1 MAQYI
6 IDMVTNYWFWGMTG
20 FLFGGALSVRNML
33 KNGCSFPLAVIALTI
48 GLYAGLLG
56 TRALYVFIFY
66 PQQFLDNPVTALAFW
81 QGTGTWLGG
90 PFFGA
95 IGAMIVLKAAQK
107 PIWSNLGSI
116 APGLALGHA
125 IGRIGCLFVGCCY
138 GAPTSVPWAIYSEK
152 LNRMVH
158 PTPIYSMLGELIS
171 LAILQGLW
179 RKPARRPY
187 LPAVYGMLLAVHRF
201 ISETFRGEDVGPEI
215 IPGLRVY
222 QTLCVFIFIFSLFVF
237 VILKW
242 KKWGL
247 IAAVGIALLAG
258 ALTVTF
264 EPTIQP
270 LGNENDEAGLY
281 LVITRSLFNETLHR
295 WAVERKKNGFDVLIR
310 PWKHA
315 PSTRD
320 IRDWIGQQVDKSG
333 RRCRNILIVGDCGA
347 DEEKWG
353 EWHIPSV
360 NHVFQVNQQEHEF
373 VTDVVYGDL
382 DQDGNPDVPVGR
394 LAVRSTS
401 QLEAQIQKIL
411 TYQYQE
417 LSPGWFRAVVWTG
430 AKGYTSEIH
439 QITSALTERLPKWVV
454 PFIIDGDP
462 RSEHSGYLPE
472 QPRVFLEQISQF
484 PFLTFIASHGSFR
497 SVNIASYRGNEIF
510 LSVEDLDQ
518 IKSRNP
524 SGVMFL
530 LGCDSGKFN
539 TLWSQGLSLAEAFAD
554 HPGGPIGVVAA
565 TGATNP
571 LTNYF
576 FAKTMI
582 DQLGNRNRT
591 IGAFILRVQRML
603 YQKGKRSLAEMAQDD
618 RFAKQLMKA
627 VPDDERKVLFTP
639 GHLRQEVL
647 MYNLLGDPAC
657 KLKLPQENIQ
667 NDRETEPMLE

>member
-6 IDMVTNYWFWGMTG
+6 IDMVTGYWFWGMTG
-20 FLFGGALSVRNML
+20 FLFGGALCVRNML

-56 TRALYVFIFY
+56 TRALYVLIFY
-66 PQQFLDNPVTALAFW
+66 PQLFLDNPVTALAFW

-116 APGLALGHA
+116 APGLAMGHA

-158 PTPIYSMLGELIS
+158 PTPIYSMIGELIS

-179 RKPARRPY
+179 RKPERRPY

-201 ISETFRGEDVGPEI
+201 ISESFRGVDAGPEI

-222 QTLCVFIFIFSLFVF
+222 QTLCVFIFAFSLFVF

-247 IAAVGIALLAG
+247 IPAVGIALLVG

-264 EPTIQP
+264 EPTNLEP
-270 LGNENDEAGLY
+270 LSNGNDEAGLY
-281 LVITRSLFNETLHR
+281 LVITRSLFSETLDR
-295 WAVERKKNGFDVLIR
+295 WAAERRKNGFDVLIR
-310 PWKHA
+310 PWKRA

-320 IRDWIGQQVDKSG
+320 IRAWIGQQVDKSG
-333 RRCRNILIVGDCGA
+333 GHCRYILIVGDCGA
-347 DEEKWG
+347 DEEKWD
-353 EWHIPSV
+353 EWHIPAV
-360 NHVFQVNQQEHEF
+360 KHVFQVNQEAHEF
-373 VTDVVYGDL
+373 VTDAVYGDL
-382 DQDGNPDVPVGR
+382 DRDGNPDVPVGR

-401 QLEAQIQKIL
+401 QLKAQIQKIL

-417 LSPGWFRAVVWTG
+417 LSPGWFRAIIWTG

-439 QITSALTERLPKWVV
+439 QITSALTERLPKWVD

-462 RSEHSGYLPE
+462 RSEYSGYLPE
-472 QPRVFLEQISQF
+472 QPRVFLEQISQS
-484 PFLTFIASHGSFR
+484 PFFTFIASHGSFR
-497 SVNIASYRGNEIF
+497 SVNIASYRGKEIF

-518 IKSRNP
+518 MKSRNP

-539 TLWSQGLSLAEAFAD
+539 TPWSLGLSLSEAFAD

-565 TGATNP
+565 TAATNP

-576 FAKTMI
+576 FAKAMI
-582 DQLGNRNRT
+582 DQLGHRNGT
-591 IGAFILRVQRML
+591 IGAFMLRVQRML

-618 RFAKQLMKA
+618 RFAKQLIKA
-627 VPDDERKVLFTP
+627 VPDNERKVLLTP
-639 GHLRQEVL
+639 EHLRQEVL

-657 KLKLPQENIQ
+657 KLKLPQ
-667 NDRETEPMLE
+667 